1 MVPAGVTA
9 RAGALGAERGLFLPR
24 RAPHPRAQVGQTPLP
39 FLPRLLLDLQAHAP
53 PSALGCWAEGPG
65 TLGQLRPQ
73 EWSGPVGWALASG
86 LARVVPLRAAGKA
99 LPWAPQQGLEGWFPG
114 SHCFL
119 CVCSHSHGSCTVP
132 ARRPPLLASTL
143 PSRGRGKA
151 QEPAS
156 GDSHPGGWGRAAWGP
171 LPGARATG
179 AQGAGR
185 QTPTASG
192 TPRPPGGQGSG
203 GVRARAGGCLLG
215 ARACTSLS
223 WGRSLRGAPSSQRG
237 LGPWRVWDSEILSGA
252 GVAGA
257 GAAASLSAPASPA
270 GQALSP
276 LLTWAGGAH
285 LSPWHSRGASGMG
298 ATGRPGLG
306 REAELPPCL
315 GRVWVFSAT
324 RTPRPQ
330 TGH

>member
-119 CVCSHSHGSCTVP
+119 CVCSHSHGSRTVP

-171 LPGARATG
+171 LPGARAAG
-179 AQGAGR
+179 AQAQGG
-185 QTPTASG
+185 
-192 TPRPPGGQGSG
+192 RPPRRRALPALLVDRALAGSG
-203 GVRARAGGCLLG
+203 
-215 ARACTSLS
+215 
-223 WGRSLRGAPSSQRG
+223 P
-237 LGPWRVWDSEILSGA
+237 GP
-252 GVAGA
+252 
-257 GAAASLSAPASPA
+257 GAACWGPGP
-270 GQALSP
+270 
-276 LLTWAGGAH
+276 AH
-285 LSPWHSRGASGMG
+285 LSPGAAPFVAPPPASVALGRGGSG
-298 ATGRPGLG
+298 TVRYCQVPGL
-306 REAELPPCL
+306 L
-315 GRVWVFSAT
+315 GLV
-324 RTPRPQ
+324 PQ
-330 TGH
+330 PV